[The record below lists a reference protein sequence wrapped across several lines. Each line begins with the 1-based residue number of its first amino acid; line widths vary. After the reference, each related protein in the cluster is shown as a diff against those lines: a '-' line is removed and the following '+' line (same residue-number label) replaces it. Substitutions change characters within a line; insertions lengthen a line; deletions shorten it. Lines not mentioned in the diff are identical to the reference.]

1 MNHHAPVSVP
11 HVAAARDAFRVAVEA
26 RDHESMVALLATD
39 VILHS
44 PIAFEPFRSQAVVG
58 RLLGVLL
65 DAVFEDF
72 VYTDELTGSDGTHG
86 LVFEANVGE
95 RRVQG
100 LDLLRFG
107 GDGRIVD
114 FTVMVRPL
122 SAATA
127 LRDAIA
133 PFYAEIM
140 TGS

>member
-1 MNHHAPVSVP
+1 
-11 HVAAARDAFRVAVEA
+11 
-26 RDHESMVALLATD
+26 MVALLATD

-127 LRDAIA
+127 LRDASA